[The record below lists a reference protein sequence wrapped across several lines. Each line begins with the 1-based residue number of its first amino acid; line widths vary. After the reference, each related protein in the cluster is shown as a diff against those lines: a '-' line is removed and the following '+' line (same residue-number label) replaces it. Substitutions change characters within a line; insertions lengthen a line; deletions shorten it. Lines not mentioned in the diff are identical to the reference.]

1 MNKQKVMRFLRD
13 ALIAFVF
20 WTATLSLYMIFVVH
34 VTLSQ
39 YVAWVLM
46 QLILVPP
53 LGAVSAIIF
62 RWFDKQG
69 KKK

>member
-1 MNKQKVMRFLRD
+1 MNKVVRFLRD

-20 WTATLSLYMIFVVH
+20 WTVTLSPYMIFVVK
-34 VTLSQ
+34 TTAQQ
-39 YVAWVLM
+39 YWAWVGM

-53 LGAVSAIIF
+53 LGGLFAIIF
-62 RWFDKQG
+62 RWIDKKI